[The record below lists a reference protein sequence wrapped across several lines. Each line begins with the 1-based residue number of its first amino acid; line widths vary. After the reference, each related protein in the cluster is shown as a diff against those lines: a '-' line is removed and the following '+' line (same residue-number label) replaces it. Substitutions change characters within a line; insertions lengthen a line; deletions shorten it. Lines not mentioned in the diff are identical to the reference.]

1 MADGFKDRESFLDGL
16 FDHIFGDDGDVSD
29 EDQDWF
35 EKSVASFFPEDK
47 SDNDSG
53 DKGGSSGGAN
63 QPRRR
68 RPSDGGT
75 GPRRRR
81 RASAGSGE
89 SRYGSRAF
97 WGN

>member
-1 MADGFKDRESFLDGL
+1 MADNDDGFKDKDSFLDAL
-16 FDHIFGDDGDVSD
+16 FDFIFEGDDDVED
-29 EDQDWF
+29 EDQEWF
-35 EKSVASFFPEDK
+35 EKRVAAFFNEK
-47 SDNDSG
+47 E
-53 DKGGSSGGAN
+53 DKGGSGTGAN
-63 QPRRR
+63 APRRR
-68 RPSDGGT
+68 RPASTSSGT

>member
-16 FDHIFGDDGDVSD
+16 FDHIFGEGDVTD

-35 EKSVASFFPEDK
+35 EKSVASFFPEEK
-47 SDNDSG
+47 EKEKENE
-53 DKGGSSGGAN
+53 GGSGGAN
-63 QPRRR
+63 PPRRR
-68 RPSDGGT
+68 RPTSEGT

-89 SRYGSRAF
+89 TRYGSRAF

>member
-1 MADGFKDRESFLDGL
+1 MANNDDGFKDKDSFLDAL
-16 FDHIFGDDGDVSD
+16 FDFIFEGDDDVED
-29 EDQDWF
+29 EDQKWF
-35 EKSVASFFPEDK
+35 EERVAAFFSDK
-47 SDNDSG
+47 ENE
-53 DKGGSSGGAN
+53 GGSGSGASA
-63 QPRRR
+63 PRRR
-68 RPSDGGT
+68 RPASSGT